1 MSNPID
7 ELTSILRQFPGIGP
21 KMAER
26 LVYFL
31 LRQESGWIVNL
42 TRVISELKEK
52 VQRCSICGNFST
64 SSPCDICSN
73 EARRKDIVCI
83 VENPSALKAI
93 EKTKEYSGRYF
104 ILGANISPL
113 DGIGPKQLAIERLL
127 NYIRQYQV
135 KEIIIATSTTS
146 AGEIT
151 TTFLF
156 EQIKKQFPAIR
167 ITHLAYG
174 LPMGGELEYADE
186 VTLRRALA
194 GRLEINKLKEEEKN
208 I

>member
-1 MSNPID
+1 MSNPIY
-7 ELTSILRQFPGIGP
+7 ELTEIFRQFPGIGP

-31 LRQESGWIVNL
+31 LRQNQEWINNL
-42 TRVISELKEK
+42 TRALSELKAK
-52 VQRCSICGNFST
+52 IQQCSICGNFSP
-64 SSPCDICSN
+64 SNPCEICSDKQ
-73 EARRKDIVCI
+73 RRQDIVCI
-83 VENPSALKAI
+83 VETPGALKAI

-104 ILGANISPL
+104 VLGAAISPL
-113 DGIGPKQLAIERLL
+113 DGIGPKQLAIDRLL
-127 NYIRQYQV
+127 NYIQEHQV
-135 KEIIIATSTTS
+135 KEVIIATNTTS

-156 EQIKKQFPAIR
+156 EQIKNHFPEVR

-186 VTLRRALA
+186 ITIRRALS
-194 GRLEINKLKEEEKN
+194 GRLEISKLED
-208 I
+208 